1 MDVKRSDVVIV
12 GGGPGGTTLAALL
25 GARGVA
31 VTLIERETFPR
42 DKLCGEFLSYDALPI
57 VDRLGVDLRGA
68 PPIHGCRV
76 VAGRRSYEFEFPH
89 ASRGISRVSLDQLL
103 VDAAM
108 RNGAQVITG
117 RSVNSLDEVSGSITV
132 GAWGRWCRIDKD
144 LNRTFVRERRRRSF
158 GFKRHYRGK
167 SNNGL
172 ISLYSFKRGYMG
184 VTDVEN
190 DTVNICG
197 LVDASR
203 LTRHKGRW
211 ESFVE
216 ALRQE
221 EPAVESAFAP
231 YEPAQETF
239 LSSTPVVFRP
249 RSPVANGVFMVGDAS
264 GIVDP
269 LAGNGMAM
277 AIQSALVL
285 APLLVRLLENPNA
298 RTSIEAEYCSTHA
311 ELFLPRI
318 RWSRRVAKLL
328 SRPAL
333 LEPALRAARGPLV
346 GSFAFGRT
354 RGNRDAFVRLADDW
368 RWNG

>member
-1 MDVKRSDVVIV
+1 
-12 GGGPGGTTLAALL
+12 
-25 GARGVA
+25 
-31 VTLIERETFPR
+31 
-42 DKLCGEFLSYDALPI
+42 
-57 VDRLGVDLRGA
+57 
-68 PPIHGCRV
+68 V

-89 ASRGISRVSLDQLL
+89 AARGISRTSLDQLL
-103 VDAAM
+103 VEAAM

-117 RSVNSLDEVSGSITV
+117 RSVNSLDELSGSTIV

-144 LNRTFVRERRRRSF
+144 LNRTFVRERRHRSF

-172 ISLYSFKRGYMG
+172 ISLYSFNRGYMG
-184 VTDVEN
+184 VADVEN

-203 LTRHKGRW
+203 LTNHKGRW
-211 ESFVE
+211 ERFVE
-216 ALRQE
+216 TLRQE

-231 YEPAQETF
+231 YEPVQETF

-285 APLLVRLLENPNA
+285 APLLVRLLENPHS
-298 RTSIEAEYCSTHA
+298 RSSVEAEYCSTHA

-328 SRPAL
+328 ARPAL
-333 LEPALRAARGPLV
+333 LEPALRVARGSMV
-346 GSFAFGRT
+346 GSFALART
-354 RGNRDAFVRLADDW
+354 RGNRDEFARLAE
-368 RWNG
+368 RW